1 MQNENDLQQAGGDS
15 GDPPSEVHVV
25 VSVQPE
31 EKRAPRQVY
40 QERRSGRIPSRKRN
54 VPFKF
59 RYLSMHY
66 IFIKSLLKNVHIHVS
81 KNVQISKKGNVP
93 RLSLLCVM
101 FTGITEIL
109 TW

>member
-40 QERRSGRIPSRKRN
+40 QERRSGRIPSRKRS

-81 KNVQISKKGNVP
+81 KNVQISKKVMYP
-93 RLSLLCVM
+93 DFHYCVL
-101 FTGITEIL
+101 GL
-109 TW
+109 QGLQKS